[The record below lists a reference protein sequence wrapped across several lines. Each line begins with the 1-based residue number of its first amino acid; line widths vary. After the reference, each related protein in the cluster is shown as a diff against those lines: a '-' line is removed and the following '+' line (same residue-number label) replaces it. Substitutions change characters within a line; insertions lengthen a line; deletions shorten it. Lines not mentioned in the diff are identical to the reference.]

1 MPGNHNPITNP
12 GLGRGVVDYVNMWRK
27 SGAMTA
33 HRINNGLALA
43 TAAAAA
49 VLLLGGCGNAAAPAA
64 SGPASA
70 TASSPSSASTTAPAP
85 TESETSPP
93 PALTPSSAAAQ
104 AGPALCKSVNLTAT
118 TDSTGGGAAGSV
130 YLQLI
135 LTNSGAEPC
144 VLKGY
149 PGVSLTANASG
160 DPIGAAATRDDSTP
174 VTEVLLAPG
183 KAGTATLRYTQA
195 GNYPDC
201 GRTPAAGFRIY
212 PPEDTSS
219 VFVANPLD
227 ACSNTGID
235 LLTVGAFQAK

>member
-1 MPGNHNPITNP
+1 
-12 GLGRGVVDYVNMWRK
+12 
-27 SGAMTA
+27 MTA

-49 VLLLGGCGNAAAPAA
+49 VLLLGGCSNAAAPAA
-64 SGPASA
+64 SGSASA
-70 TASSPSSASTTAPAP
+70 TPSSPSPQGSAAP
-85 TESETSPP
+85 TTSAAETSSPP
-93 PALTPSSAAAQ
+93 PAAPPSSTAAQ
-104 AGPALCKSVNLTAT
+104 AGPATCKSAGLKAT

-130 YLQLI
+130 YMQLI

-149 PGVSLTANASG
+149 PGVSLTADANG
-160 DPIGAAATRDDSTP
+160 DPIGAAATRDDATP

-201 GRTPAAGFRIY
+201 SRTPAAGFRIY

-219 VFVANPLD
+219 VFVAHPLD